1 MQWEVEFKLPDGK
14 VENLK
19 TEFSEVNNFEVSKL
33 KNFEVEC
40 IEDNTLKYLE
50 KWAEMGE

>member
-19 TEFSEVNNFEVSKL
+19 TEFSEI